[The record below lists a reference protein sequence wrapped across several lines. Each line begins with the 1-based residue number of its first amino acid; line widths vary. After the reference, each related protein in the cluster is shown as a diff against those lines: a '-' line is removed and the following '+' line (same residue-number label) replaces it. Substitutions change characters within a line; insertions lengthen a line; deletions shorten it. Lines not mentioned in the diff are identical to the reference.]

1 MKIKQTLTLMGLSL
15 ALAAAAQA
23 GESSMFNEKTY
34 QPLVADQKAYKVG
47 DALTVLIQESASAS
61 SSVDAKA
68 SRSQDLGLRGQT
80 LGQQARGISAGT
92 TSSSDGGGQVVR
104 SGRVTAQITVT
115 VTEIQPNG
123 EMLINGQQTVD
134 LNGEAQIIA
143 VQGRVRPRDINDANA
158 VLSSRLADPH
168 ITYSGQGYM
177 ADKSQPSIW
186 ARFITW
192 IGL

>member
-1 MKIKQTLTLMGLSL
+1 MKLKQSVLLFVLLTSL
-15 ALAAAAQA
+15 VSVARA
-23 GESSMFNEKTY
+23 GDSMFNEKAY
-34 QPLVADQKAYKVG
+34 QSLVSDQKAYKVG

-68 SRSQDLGLRGQT
+68 NRNIDLGLRGQT
-80 LGQQARGISAGT
+80 LGQQTRGITAGT

-115 VTEIQPNG
+115 VQEIAANG
-123 EMLINGQQTVD
+123 EMLVSGQQTVD
-134 LNGEAQIIA
+134 LNGESQIIA
-143 VQGRVRPRDINDANA
+143 VAGRVRPRDISDSNS
-158 VLSSRLADPH
+158 VLSSRLAEPH

>member
-1 MKIKQTLTLMGLSL
+1 MKIKNVMAAFALLTML
-15 ALAAAAQA
+15 AHAHA
-23 GESSMFNEKTY
+23 GESMFDEKTY
-34 QPLVADQKAYKVG
+34 QALVADQKAFKVG

-68 SRSQDLGLRGQT
+68 NRSMDLGLRGQT
-80 LGQQARGISAGT
+80 MGQQVRGLSAGT

-104 SGRVTAQITVT
+104 SGRVAAQITVT
-115 VTEIQPNG
+115 VSEIQANG

-134 LNGEAQIIA
+134 LNGEAQIIT
-143 VQGRVRPRDINDANA
+143 VSGRVRPRDISDSNS

>member
-1 MKIKQTLTLMGLSL
+1 MRLKQSIALFVLLQSL
-15 ALAAAAQA
+15 VVAVHA
-23 GESSMFNEKTY
+23 GDSMFDEKTY

-68 SRSQDLGLRGQT
+68 NRNMDLGLRGQT
-80 LGQQARGISAGT
+80 LGQQARGITAGT

-115 VTEIQPNG
+115 VQEIAANG
-123 EMLINGQQTVD
+123 EMLISGQQTVD
-134 LNGEAQIIA
+134 LNGESQIIA
-143 VQGRVRPRDINDANA
+143 VAGRVRPRDISDSNS
-158 VLSSRLADPH
+158 VLSSRLAEPH

>member
-1 MKIKQTLTLMGLSL
+1 MRVQRAVVLALLLSL
-15 ALAAAAQA
+15 VTAVQA
-23 GESSMFNEKTY
+23 GESMFNEKTY
-34 QPLVADQKAYKVG
+34 QSLVADQKAFKVG

-68 SRSQDLGLRGQT
+68 NRDMDVGLHGQI
-80 LGQQARGISAGT
+80 LGQQARGISGG
-92 TSSSDGGGQVVR
+92 TSSSTDGGGQVVR

-115 VTEIQPNG
+115 VREIEPNG
-123 EMLINGQQTVD
+123 EMTIGGQQTVD
-134 LNGEAQIIA
+134 LNGESQVIA
-143 VQGRVRPRDINDANA
+143 VAGRVRPRDISDANS